1 MENNTALLSDK
12 QIVKAKLNTA
22 ADSILPTLLYT
33 CSLHAAYQTCTN
45 KKKNSQLF
53 FTGLSVYL
61 SLVRLSYVSFTCLSS
76 IWNAAALGRG
86 DCWRWSPLSL
96 SPKTHPAWLGLAC
109 LGLAWLGFRP
119 FPGSCPLLLSFVRRC
134 LNAGLL
140 CGGMR
145 VLGVWSAHYSANA
158 KTEKNER
165 EEDIYT
171 ENPRN
176 AIRTKCNVRARHLFC
191 LITLS
196 WAELSV
202 LIPSP

>member
-12 QIVKAKLNTA
+12 QILKTKLNTA

-45 KKKNSQLF
+45 QKKNSQLF

-61 SLVRLSYVSFTCLSS
+61 SLVRLSYASFTCLSS

-109 LGLAWLGFRP
+109 LGLAWLGLAWLP
-119 FPGSCPLLLSFVRRC
+119 SLPWLLSFALVVCSPLPERRAPVRW
-134 LNAGLL
+134 NARIG
-140 CGGMR
+140 R
-145 VLGVWSAHYSANA
+145 VKRSLQC
-158 KTEKNER
+158 KREDRER
-165 EEDIYT
+165 RERRGYIYR
-171 ENPRN
+171 EPSQRN
-176 AIRTKCNVRARHLFC
+176 
-191 LITLS
+191 
-196 WAELSV
+196 
-202 LIPSP
+202 